1 MSTTLVNQ
9 NVPSR
14 MFIDVITGGIT
25 NQEDR
30 ERVIVELGKNA
41 DLMQLGLDMHE
52 NMSSFM
58 QMFGITFNE
67 KNEIMIPTGDC
78 EKDLKQLK
86 NKIRGGNT
94 QKGGF
99 YEKGKPLPLYLEDQI
114 PNLLFLRDDT
124 YYYMCKIE
132 NTTENNGI
140 VQLFNAQMA
149 FMCDETRKF
158 ITKTVNDQDN
168 ENDRNKNIDDYMEGI
183 DLTLQIPV
191 IAKTRKKTT
200 DMKKFDNIKFNADE
214 KDKTTKGKVISY
226 TEFDR
231 NDNDNDNK
239 SAKFTVTFDIITESI
254 TIVPSVP
261 AVPETHFPGTGH
273 KFGTPGQVEN
283 PSVLQVV
290 QQEKRMREQS
300 LPTACTAAAGGA
312 DKAACKSFEE
322 ESNSKQCKFAAPG
335 DMLDDSNFIQYHNFN
350 EQIRAQ
356 YVFTTSNMDTF
367 ITSEINN
374 TDTVKHGWNNDV
386 TTQFER
392 AVARFQNDLALKD
405 VLKRNRQIYVF
416 LIMAVMILIIL
427 YTLFRVFSGVWGKL
441 FTWMLSFSPLAQVV
455 LFMAILGVLGF
466 FRTPIIDI
474 GERVIPFDWIL
485 GSVINTGISD
495 TSRDQFIEDVKEIR
509 TLITTVQI
517 VTEENKKLIQDNI
530 AKLTQGADGFGKM
543 VSVSG
548 GKKRKTIKIKKQT
561 SYKRKH
567 KLIQSKKKHRK
578 RVVTNKKR
586 GGGGDYWKDLFL
598 YLRNLINCT
607 IVKSDVNNTQEILY
621 NFTQQLSDIKKPT
634 KKQLK
639 QLDPLLSLIEL
650 FNPLLLQS
658 KGN

>member
-1 MSTTLVNQ
+1 
-9 NVPSR
+9 
-14 MFIDVITGGIT
+14 
-25 NQEDR
+25 
-30 ERVIVELGKNA
+30 
-41 DLMQLGLDMHE
+41 
-52 NMSSFM
+52 
-58 QMFGITFNE
+58 
-67 KNEIMIPTGDC
+67 
-78 EKDLKQLK
+78 
-86 NKIRGGNT
+86 
-94 QKGGF
+94 
-99 YEKGKPLPLYLEDQI
+99 
-114 PNLLFLRDDT
+114 
-124 YYYMCKIE
+124 MCKIE

-168 ENDRNKNIDDYMEGI
+168 ENDRNKNIGDYMEGI
-183 DLTLQIPV
+183 ELILTIPV
-191 IAKTRKKTT
+191 IAKTRKMT
-200 DMKKFDNIKFNADE
+200 DVKKFDNIKFNADE
-214 KDKTTKGKVISY
+214 KDKTTNGKIISF
-226 TEFDR
+226 TEFDH

-239 SAKFTVTFDIITESI
+239 SAKFTVTFDIITKSI

-261 AVPETHFPGTGH
+261 AVPETHFSGIGH
-273 KFGTPGQVEN
+273 KLGTPGQVDN
-283 PSVLQVV
+283 PSALQLV
-290 QQEKRMREQS
+290 QQERIQKKYQ
-300 LPTACTAAAGGA
+300 PTACTGAAGGGDDA
-312 DKAACKSFEE
+312 DCKSFKE
-322 ESNSKQCKFAAPG
+322 ESNSIQCEFAVSGA
-335 DMLDDSNFIQYHNFN
+335 MLDDKNTIQYHNFN

-374 TDTVKHGWNNDV
+374 TEPVKHRWNSDV
-386 TTQFER
+386 TLHSDR
-392 AVARFQNDLALKD
+392 AFNRFQNDLALKD

-495 TSRDQFIEDVKEIR
+495 TSKRQFTRDVKEIR
-509 TLITTVQI
+509 TLITKVKI
-517 VTEENKKLIQDNI
+517 VTEENKQSIQDNI
-530 AKLTQGADGFGKM
+530 AKLTQEADGFGKM
-543 VSVSG
+543 VSFSG

-621 NFTQQLSDIKKPT
+621 NFTQQLLAIKKPT
-634 KKQLK
+634 EKQLKQLK
-639 QLDPLLSLIEL
+639 QLDPLLRIIEL

-658 KGN
+658 NGN